1 MTSHVFDD
9 AVALEALGDGRFRGH
24 THPAYA
30 NMVGPFGGITA
41 ATLLRAVEQHP
52 DVLGAPLSLTVNFA
66 GPVADGE
73 FEIEAVPVRTNRS
86 TQHWSLRLVQGGAVT
101 TTATAVFGQRR
112 ETWSDSETPAPDAPA
127 PVSLEQQRM
136 PDIVVWARNYEMRF
150 IDGIMAPGARQES
163 SSSTLWMRDSPARP
177 LDFTSLTGLCD
188 IFYPRI
194 YLRSGQMTP
203 AGTVTLTIYFHAD
216 AAALAA
222 QGDDYLLATAK
233 GHRFNN
239 GFFDQSATIWGHDGQ
254 LLATTHQ
261 LVYFKS

>member
-1 MTSHVFDD
+1 MHRYFIHPRVAFNRIDIYAKRSH
-9 AVALEALGDGRFRGH
+9 RK
-24 THPAYA
+24 
-30 NMVGPFGGITA
+30 GP
-41 ATLLRAVEQHP
+41 
-52 DVLGAPLSLTVNFA
+52 
-66 GPVADGE
+66 
-73 FEIEAVPVRTNRS
+73 
-86 TQHWSLRLVQGGAVT
+86 
-101 TTATAVFGQRR
+101 VFGQRR

-150 IDGIMAPGARQES
+150 IAGIMVPGARQES

-222 QGDDYLLATAK
+222 QGDDYVLATAK